1 MLLDWKLGSGTFFFL
16 NESHLKS
23 SLVDTENELGHH
35 HFRVVE
41 DLGDEAVCFGTQRRD
56 VLKHVMAHER
66 RLLKETKQQCKAY
79 IPLQRETDCVG
90 SGPQHERFALL
101 IPTCW
106 YLKSLADPTP
116 TLEYPT
122 PTTVDPTRASGI

>member
-1 MLLDWKLGSGTFFFL
+1 MKSSFFSSIFVWDRISVRPVLLDWKLGSGTFFFS

-41 DLGDEAVCFGTQRRD
+41 DLSDEAVGFGTQRRD

-66 RLLKETKQQCKAY
+66 RL
-79 IPLQRETDCVG
+79 
-90 SGPQHERFALL
+90 
-101 IPTCW
+101 
-106 YLKSLADPTP
+106 
-116 TLEYPT
+116 
-122 PTTVDPTRASGI
+122 